1 MTEDEFN
8 KKNESFIKTAEMRPD
23 DAALFNDW
31 GSHYFEWGNEHV
43 KKTENVKAEE
53 LYIEAGDRYQQA
65 ISLDSL
71 LVEAYENLSLL
82 NAHLAELN
90 PDDKSQYELETAI
103 INLGAGSAYILN
115 DDLESARESLTK
127 SFEATKET
135 SKMSIVPF
143 TFLVGIDFMDGKDRK
158 KIAKITDGIL
168 PTCSLSGYEE
178 IEILCRALSD
188 GRSSKALKST
198 LTSKAA
204 QKLADSIIVE
214 FNK

>member
-1 MTEDEFN
+1 MTEEEFN
-8 KKNESFIKTAEMRPD
+8 IKNESFIKTNEIRPN

-31 GSHYFEWGNEHV
+31 GSHYFEWANEHV
-43 KKTENVKAEE
+43 KKADNAKAEE
-53 LYIEAGDRYQQA
+53 LYIESGERYQQA

-71 LVEAYENLSLL
+71 FVDAYENLSLL

-115 DDLESARESLTK
+115 DDLKNARECLTK
-127 SFEATKET
+127 SFDATKET
-135 SKMSIVPF
+135 SKISIVPF
-143 TFLVGIDFMDGKDRK
+143 TFMVGIDFMEGKDRK

-178 IEILCRALSD
+178 TEILCRALSD
-188 GRSSKALKST
+188 GRSTKALKGT
-198 LTSKAA
+198 LTSRAA
-204 QKLADSIIVE
+204 QYLADKIIVE